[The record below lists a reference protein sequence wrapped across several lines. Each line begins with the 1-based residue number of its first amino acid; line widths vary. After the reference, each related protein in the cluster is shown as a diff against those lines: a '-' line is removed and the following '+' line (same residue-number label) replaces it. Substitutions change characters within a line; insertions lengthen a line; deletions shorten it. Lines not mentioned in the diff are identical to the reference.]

1 MELSV
6 INEAQVVF
14 VHVVL
19 EREENHGED
28 RYVGYEGRENH
39 GDSEGCQAVRH
50 MVAQV
55 EGVGIYKLLGSLFT
69 SLFRIVAA
77 LLDRTNQCV
86 GDVEQ
91 PKSNRQ
97 EHQLDEV
104 SDEEVVV
111 GEKLLGKE
119 LRPSLKLLLL
129 YLPKESL
136 DSRETCQIEE
146 EHVREHEKE
155 VPVQ

>member
-1 MELSV
+1 
-6 INEAQVVF
+6 
-14 VHVVL
+14 
-19 EREENHGED
+19 
-28 RYVGYEGRENH
+28 
-39 GDSEGCQAVRH
+39 

-136 DSRETCQIEE
+136 DSRETGQIEE
-146 EHVREHEKE
+146 
-155 VPVQ
+155 